1 MDTRATGIDC
11 IKYLRENRIGTA
23 TFLPL
28 DRVQVPSRESTE
40 RLRARLSQDGR
51 FRLAADVITCDPAI
65 QKAVLY
71 AVDNTVVCDKLDS
84 ARELCFGGDQRR
96 GGSNNQNPTIK
107 AVTLDGA
114 VISKAGTMT
123 GGVTRDE
130 SNKAGR
136 WDDQAM
142 EELNQK
148 KEKLEAERNELD
160 QNQTTGRQSMGRS
173 NRIEELRN
181 NYDSLNNR
189 IEYSKS
195 DMEFTRKQLAEKK
208 ILLKSIANKIPQNE
222 TKLSQ
227 LEDEIK
233 RLETQKESVIAQVKS
248 AEDEHLG
255 PFLAATGLTDLQ
267 AYEQATREA
276 RDEFNKSKRVLVE
289 HISQLEEQK
298 KYESNRDLKKPIAT
312 VEKRLKNHQKKL
324 KDAKKRQGELKGEA
338 KEAKENLEEAEQA
351 VLQAQEDER
360 ETEENA
366 KALQAEFKAAQKE
379 RNAVSKLVASEESA
393 LEQLRGRLAENLQR
407 ARLEEVFLPVL
418 GADGTPGSGRTTRS
432 GRRIS
437 LENEE
442 EDEDDEDEEMLE
454 TQETSNTLPSAT
466 QYSQEDNPKVVADKN
481 EAEKLDFAKLRSD
494 LKERLSDREV
504 AQVKKDFEEKRMK
517 IDAEIEG
524 IVPNMKAHE
533 AFSAITEKLKGSDSD
548 YQQAKEKSRKAAA
561 EFLKIKKQRTKKFL
575 DAFNHIDQALKTI
588 YTDMTKS
595 SKHPLGG
602 NAYLTLDD
610 NEEPF
615 KGGMKF
621 NAMPPM
627 KRFRDMYQL
636 SGGEKTVASLA
647 LLFAIHSYHPAP
659 FFVMDEVDAALDN
672 SKWLILFF
680 RC

>member
-1 MDTRATGIDC
+1 MVLQNPINCGPNIFAFAHLLPYCTIYSVVDTRATGIEC

-40 RLRARLSQDGR
+40 RIRARLAQDGR

-84 ARELCFGGDQRR
+84 ARQLCFGNDYNHRR
-96 GGSNNQNPTIK
+96 GGPNSNQSPSIK
-107 AVTLDGA
+107 AVTLDGS

-123 GGVTRDE
+123 GGVTNED

-142 EELNQK
+142 EDMQKK
-148 KEKLEAERNELD
+148 KEKLETERNDLD
-160 QNQTTGRQSMGRS
+160 RSQATGRQSIGRS

-189 IEYSKS
+189 AEYSKS
-195 DMEFTRKQLAEKK
+195 DMEFTRKSLAEKNT
-208 ILLKSIANKIPQNE
+208 LLKSISRKIPQIQ

-227 LEDEIK
+227 LEEEIE
-233 RLETQKESVIAQVKS
+233 RLGTEKERAIANVKN

-255 PFLAATGLTDLQ
+255 PFLAKTGLTDLQ

-289 HISQLEEQK
+289 HITQLEEQK
-298 KYESNRDLKKPIAT
+298 NYESNRDLKKPILA

-324 KDAKKRQGELKGEA
+324 KDAKKRQEQLKEEGKAA
-338 KEAKENLEEAEQA
+338 KDNLEAAEEYVIEAQ
-351 VLQAQEDER
+351 QEENS
-360 ETEENA
+360 TEEKA
-366 KALQAEFKAAQKE
+366 KALQSDFKQAQKE
-379 RNAVSKLVASEESA
+379 RNNVSKLVASEESA
-393 LEQLRGRLAENLQR
+393 LEQLRGRLSENLQR
-407 ARLEEVFLPVL
+407 ARLEEVVLPVI
-418 GADGTPGSGRTTRS
+418 GADGSPAASGRTTRS

-437 LENEE
+437 AEGAEDQESDDDENEE
-442 EDEDDEDEEMLE
+442 MLD

-481 EAEKLDFAKLRSD
+481 EAGKLDFSKLRSD

-517 IDAEIEG
+517 IDSEIEG
-524 IVPNMKAHE
+524 IVPNMKVSE
-533 AFSAITEKLKGSDSD
+533 TRVFIP
-548 YQQAKEKSRKAAA
+548 
-561 EFLKIKKQRTKKFL
+561 KIQCL
-575 DAFNHIDQALKTI
+575 
-588 YTDMTKS
+588 
-595 SKHPLGG
+595 PVG
-602 NAYLTLDD
+602 
-610 NEEPF
+610 
-615 KGGMKF
+615 
-621 NAMPPM
+621 
-627 KRFRDMYQL
+627 
-636 SGGEKTVASLA
+636 TVALQSW
-647 LLFAIHSYHPAP
+647 
-659 FFVMDEVDAALDN
+659 FF
-672 SKWLILFF
+672 LFF
-680 RC
+680 CNTGP

>member
-1 MDTRATGIDC
+1 M
-11 IKYLRENRIGTA
+11 
-23 TFLPL
+23 
-28 DRVQVPSRESTE
+28 
-40 RLRARLSQDGR
+40 
-51 FRLAADVITCDPAI
+51 ITCDPAI
-65 QKAVLY
+65 KKAVLY

-84 ARELCFGGDQRR
+84 ARQLCFGGDHRR
-96 GGSNNQNPTIK
+96 GGQNQAPSIK

-123 GGVTRDE
+123 GGVTNDG

-142 EELNQK
+142 EGLNQK
-148 KEKLEAERNELD
+148 KEKLEEERNNLD
-160 QNQTTGRQSMGRS
+160 RNTSAGRQSMGRS

-189 IEYSKS
+189 AEYSKS
-195 DMEFTRKQLAEKK
+195 DMEFTRKSLAEKN
-208 ILLKSIANKIPQNE
+208 ILLKSISNKIPQIE
-222 TKLSQ
+222 TKLAQ
-227 LEDEIK
+227 LEVEIK
-233 RLETQKESVIAQVKS
+233 RLEIEKERTIAQVKA

-267 AYEQATREA
+267 AYERATREA

-289 HISQLEEQK
+289 HITQLEEQK
-298 KYESNRDLKKPIAT
+298 NYESNRDLKKPIAT
-312 VEKRLKNHQKKL
+312 VEKRLKTHQKKL
-324 KDAKKRQGELKGEA
+324 KEAKKRQDQLKEEG
-338 KEAKENLEEAEQA
+338 KEAKENLEEAEEA
-351 VLQAQEDER
+351 VLKAQEEER
-360 ETEENA
+360 STEENA
-366 KALQAEFKAAQKE
+366 KVLQSEFKEAQKE
-379 RNAVSKLVASEESA
+379 RNAVSKLVSSEESA

-407 ARLEEVFLPVL
+407 ARLEEVFLPLL
-418 GADGTPGSGRTTRS
+418 GADGSPSASQRTTRS

-442 EDEDDEDEEMLE
+442 EDDEQADEEMLD
-454 TQETSNTLPSAT
+454 TQETDNAMPSAT

-481 EAEKLDFAKLRSD
+481 DAEKLDFSKLRPD

-548 YQQAKEKSRKAAA
+548 YQQAKDKSRNAAA

-575 DAFNHIDQALKTI
+575 NAFNHIDQALKTI

-672 SKWLILFF
+672 SKLNSFGQKLMCEIH
-680 RC
+680 

>member
-1 MDTRATGIDC
+1 MFRQPTVVDTRATGIEC

-40 RLRARLSQDGR
+40 RIRARLAQDGR

-84 ARELCFGGDQRR
+84 ARQLCFGVDNQRR
-96 GGSNNQNPTIK
+96 GGSNNHQTPSIK

-136 WDDQAM
+136 WNDQAM

-148 KEKLEAERNELD
+148 KEKLEAERNDLD
-160 QNQTTGRQSMGRS
+160 RNQTTGRQSMGRS

-195 DMEFTRKQLAEKK
+195 DMEFTRKQMVEKN
-208 ILLKSIANKIPQNE
+208 IRLKSIANNIPQIE

-233 RLETQKESVIAQVKS
+233 RLNTQRESLIAQVKA
-248 AEDEHLG
+248 AEDKHLG
-255 PFLAATGLTDLQ
+255 PFLTATGLTDLQ

-289 HISQLEEQK
+289 HITQLEEQK
-298 KYESNRDLKKPIAT
+298 NYESNRDLKKPIVA

-324 KDAKKRQGELKGEA
+324 KDAKKRQGQLKEEG
-338 KEAKENLEEAEQA
+338 KEAKENLEEAEEA
-351 VLQAQEDER
+351 VIRAQEEER
-360 ETEENA
+360 STEENA
-366 KALQAEFKAAQKE
+366 KVLQSDFKEAQKQ
-379 RNAVSKLVASEESA
+379 RNAVSKFVASEESA
-393 LEQLRGRLAENLQR
+393 LEQLRGRLSENLQR

-418 GADGTPGSGRTTRS
+418 GVDGTPGSGRTTRS

-437 LENEE
+437 LENEDE
-442 EDEDDEDEEMLE
+442 EDEDEEMLG
-454 TQETSNTLPSAT
+454 TQETRNTNPTAT
-466 QYSQEDNPKVVADKN
+466 QYSQEGDPKVVADKS
-481 EAEKLDFAKLRSD
+481 EAEKLDFTKLRSD

-524 IVPNMKAHE
+524 IVPNMKV
-533 AFSAITEKLKGSDSD
+533 SS
-548 YQQAKEKSRKAAA
+548 SR
-561 EFLKIKKQRTKKFL
+561 
-575 DAFNHIDQALKTI
+575 
-588 YTDMTKS
+588 
-595 SKHPLGG
+595 
-602 NAYLTLDD
+602 
-610 NEEPF
+610 
-615 KGGMKF
+615 
-621 NAMPPM
+621 
-627 KRFRDMYQL
+627 
-636 SGGEKTVASLA
+636 V
-647 LLFAIHSYHPAP
+647 
-659 FFVMDEVDAALDN
+659 FF
-672 SKWLILFF
+672 
-680 RC
+680 